1 VKWHRRLQSEHP
13 DLCRRRHQ
21 VRCLLCQGHDQERDR
36 HQRRLA
42 ELCDV
47 WRQRLRLPGHHNW
60 NPYWSSRLFGSYSAV
75 RYDGG
80 ANDNLLGART
90 SSAKGGYC
98 AAFAASH
105 SGQAPAGNAAGNYT
119 CNPDFNV
126 SQLGVITRWTPVKNL
141 TFSGEVQWFPSRSE
155 DVGLFGVYGE
165 CSEAD
170 GAL

>member
-1 VKWHRRLQSEHP
+1 MFGGSGFGYQGTTTGIPTGRAGCSAAIPRSGMTAARMTICWVPELRRPRAVTALPLPPATRVRHWQATLQ
-13 DLCRRRHQ
+13 
-21 VRCLLCQGHDQERDR
+21 
-36 HQRRLA
+36 
-42 ELCDV
+42 
-47 WRQRLRLPGHHNW
+47 
-60 NPYWSSRLFGSYSAV
+60 
-75 RYDGG
+75 
-80 ANDNLLGART
+80 AN
-90 SSAKGGYC
+90 
-98 AAFAASH
+98 
-105 SGQAPAGNAAGNYT
+105 T